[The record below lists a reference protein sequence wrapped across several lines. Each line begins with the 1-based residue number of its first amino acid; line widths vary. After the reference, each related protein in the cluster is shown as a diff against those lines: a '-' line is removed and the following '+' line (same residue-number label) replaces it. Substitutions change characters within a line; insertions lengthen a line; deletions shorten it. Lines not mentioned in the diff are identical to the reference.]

1 MKPDSTPRLT
11 CEDAERLMDGCLG
24 RDESEMPAGLAGH
37 LSACSR
43 CARLYAWLRSAGQ
56 EPAPPPKLVDDVT
69 NRLCATLRPVTPLP
83 GSLVLAAWFFG
94 AFVLLL
100 AGLAWMSGAG
110 AVELFTP
117 LQLVTVGVVLA
128 GAGLALVCSLSWQVV
143 PARKQGIR
151 AAWLIGGLAAVFAAA
166 VGTMF
171 PWEDLRE
178 VAAGGW
184 QCTYHGAVLAAPVG
198 VAMLLLALRGAPLC
212 PRTLGA
218 TVGAVAGLAGLIIL
232 ELSCRVQ
239 SAGHIILWHGGVVA
253 LAVLTGYLA
262 GVVAERAAARR

>member
-24 RDESEMPAGLAGH
+24 REESEMPPGLAGH

-43 CARLYAWLRSAGQ
+43 CARLYGWLRSAGK
-56 EPAPPPKLVDDVT
+56 ELLAPAELVDGVT
-69 NRLCATLRPVTPLP
+69 SRLCATLRPVTPLP
-83 GSLVLAAWFFG
+83 GSPALAAWFFG
-94 AFVLLL
+94 VFVLLL

-110 AVELFTP
+110 AVKLFTP

-128 GAGLALVCSLSWQVV
+128 GTGVALACSLSWQAV
-143 PARKQGIR
+143 PAQKQGIR
-151 AAWLIGGLAAVFAAA
+151 AAWLIGGLAVVFAAA
-166 VGTMF
+166 VGTIF
-171 PWEDLRE
+171 PWEDVRE

-198 VAMLLLALRGAPLC
+198 AAMLLMALRGAPLC
-212 PRTLGA
+212 LRTLGA

-239 SAGHIILWHGGVVA
+239 SAGHIILWHGGVVG
-253 LAVLTGYLA
+253 LTVLTGYLA